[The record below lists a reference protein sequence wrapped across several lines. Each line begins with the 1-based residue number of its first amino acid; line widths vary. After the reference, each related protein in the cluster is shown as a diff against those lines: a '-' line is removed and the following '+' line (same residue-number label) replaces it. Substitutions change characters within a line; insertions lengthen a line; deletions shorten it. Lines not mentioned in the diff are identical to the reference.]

1 MTAQATTDTAK
12 KTAEKK
18 RITRD
23 MTIDSIFSTF
33 PNKAHKL
40 ANAITKAGLHCV
52 GCSASTWE
60 TLEAG
65 MMGHGYSDDQI
76 QNLLDTLN
84 AILEEQSDPA
94 TITLTKRA
102 VEKFREIA
110 TSEGKPDA
118 ALRFD
123 EIPAGCSGFEY
134 VLDFSDAL
142 EEGDTLIVSSGLNIH
157 VRTAKKEQ
165 LLGCEIDFVDGLH
178 GGFKISNPHVRH
190 SCGCGTSHGY

>member
-1 MTAQATTDTAK
+1 MTTQSTDTTK
-12 KTAEKK
+12 KA
-18 RITRD
+18 RITRE

-52 GCSASTWE
+52 GCSAATWE

-65 MMGHGYSDDQI
+65 MLGHGYTEAQI
-76 QNLLDTLN
+76 EGLLNTLN
-84 AILEEQSDPA
+84 AILNEESDPT

-102 VEKFREIA
+102 AEKFKEIA
-110 TSEGKPDA
+110 TSEGKPEA

-123 EIPAGCSGFEY
+123 EVPAGCSGFEY
-134 VLDFSDAL
+134 VLDFSDAP
-142 EEGDTLIVSSGLNIH
+142 EEGDSVFSSSGIEIH
-157 VRTAKKEQ
+157 VRTAKVSQ
-165 LLGCEIDFVDGLH
+165 LLGCDIDFVDGLH